1 MLGLIMLA
9 LLTMQAQGPRDL
21 QVAEGVKP
29 KIIVVDK
36 GTIIP
41 IELINKLSTKNI
53 KEGDRVYARTSVPVT
68 VGNTI
73 VIPVGTNIQGKI
85 KDAVRAGRVKGK
97 ASLTLSFE
105 MMILPSGLTMP
116 IYGSLGG
123 SDEGH
128 REGEATIK
136 GDSTKGKDAGDIA
149 KAGATGG
156 IIGAV
161 VNGGNRK
168 KGGAIGGGLSAG
180 VALAGVLLSR
190 GADLELPKGTSLEV
204 ILDQPLEF

>member
-1 MLGLIMLA
+1 MRGLMMLI
-9 LLTMQAQGPRDL
+9 LLTMQSQGPRDL
-21 QVAEGVKP
+21 QVADGVKP
-29 KIIVVDK
+29 KILVVNK
-36 GTIIP
+36 GTVIP
-41 IELINKLSTKNI
+41 VELINKISTKNI
-53 KEGDRVYARTSVPVT
+53 KEGDRIYARTSVPIT

-73 VIPVGTNIQGKI
+73 VIPVGTNVQGRI
-85 KDAVRAGRVKGK
+85 KDATRAGRVKGK

-105 MMILPSGLTMP
+105 SMILPSGVNMD
-116 IYGSLGG
+116 IFGSLGG

-136 GDSTKGKDAGDIA
+136 GDSTKGKDAGDVA
-149 KAGATGG
+149 KAGG
-156 IIGAV
+156 V
-161 VNGGNRK
+161 
-168 KGGAIGGGLSAG
+168 GGAIGGVFKGKKGAAIGGGANAG

>member
-1 MLGLIMLA
+1 MSGLILLVLLA
-9 LLTMQAQGPRDL
+9 MQGQGPRDI
-21 QVAEGVKP
+21 QIADGVKP
-29 KIIVVDK
+29 KILVVEK
-36 GTIIP
+36 GTVIP
-41 IELINKLSTKNI
+41 VELLNKLSTKNI
-53 KEGDRVYARTSVPVT
+53 KEGDNVYARTSVPIT

-73 VIPVGTNIQGKI
+73 VIPVGTNVQGKI
-85 KDAVRAGRVKGK
+85 KDATRAGRVKGK
-97 ASLTLSFE
+97 ASLTLAFQR
-105 MMILPSGLTMP
+105 MILPSGVTMD
-116 IYGSLGG
+116 IFGTLGG

-136 GDSTKGKDAGDIA
+136 GDSSKGKDAGDVA

-156 IIGAV
+156 VLGGI

-168 KGGAIGGGLSAG
+168 KGAAIGGGVSAG

>member
-1 MLGLIMLA
+1 MRVLILLA
-9 LLTMQAQGPRDL
+9 VLMMQSQGPRDL

-29 KIIVVDK
+29 NILIVEK
-36 GTIIP
+36 GTVIP
-41 IELINKLSTKNI
+41 VELINKLSTKTI
-53 KEGDRVYARTSVPVT
+53 KEGDRIYARTSFPIT

-73 VIPVGTNIQGKI
+73 VIPVGSSVQGRI
-85 KDAVRAGRVKGK
+85 KDAVRAGRVKGR

-105 MMILPSGLTMP
+105 RMILPNGVTME
-116 IYGSLGG
+116 IFGSLGG

-156 IIGAV
+156 VIG
-161 VNGGNRK
+161 GIFKGK
-168 KGGAIGGGLSAG
+168 KGAAIGGGANAG

-190 GADLELPKGTSLEV
+190 GQDLELPKGTSLEV